1 MGGEKT
7 EKRKKEVIYY
17 LFLCIFPSLF
27 PFGDLPRRHMWGIF
41 HISYIGFSC
50 LYIVLA

>member
-1 MGGEKT
+1 
-7 EKRKKEVIYY
+7 VAHPY
-17 LFLCIFPSLF
+17 LFLCIFPSPF